1 MGHDILFAFTIGS
14 IVALLFIIPLILIE
28 RNVIKTS
35 KAMKSFFEDE
45 MKLYFHVPYKN
56 IKDGSIII
64 FSKSNG
70 FTNGGTIEAF
80 KYVPWKSSELVQYT
94 KSEIKELIKDF

>member
-14 IVALLFIIPLILIE
+14 IVALLLIIPLILIE
-28 RNVIKTS
+28 RTVIKTS

-70 FTNGGTIEAF
+70 FIKDGTIEAF

>member
-1 MGHDILFAFTIGS
+1 MGYNILLTFIFGS

-45 MKLYFHVPYKN
+45 LKLYFHVPYKN
-56 IKDGSIII
+56 VKDDSIII
-64 FSKSNG
+64 FSRANG

-80 KYVPWKSSELVQYT
+80 KYIPCKSSQLVQYT
-94 KSEIKELIKDF
+94 KSEMKELIKNL